1 MDLDLQ
7 LWQAIVDDHVPP
19 ALLLESLIQSQL
31 DDERLICEASLY
43 EYLIRAWPQFDPAT
57 FAANWHI
64 RVICEHLE
72 AVSYGEIRRLII
84 NIPPRMMKT
93 SIVSIAWPT
102 WTWAR
107 MADVERPLLGPGVRF
122 LCASYGAKK
131 AEEDA
136 VTARRLIASPWYQRL
151 WGDRL
156 VIAKDRDNAGQYDTT
171 AGGSR
176 ISTGIP
182 ESLGKGGIIRI
193 LDDPHKTTEVESQAV
208 VESQVRAYNEV
219 WRTRSND
226 PNQGAEVLI
235 MQRQAEGDLSGY
247 LLDNEGGEIVH
258 LFLPAEFESGRRC
271 VTAVGGHWL
280 NAWGEPIGETDYEF
294 ADPREEDGEPLW
306 VERFDVDW
314 CRGQK
319 RSVGEFAWAGQFQQ
333 RPAPRGG
340 GIIRREWWEAWPP
353 EGEEERYRRAVLD
366 EVSGV
371 TRYVMAWPSWEYTM
385 GYVDT
390 AFTEKE
396 ENAWCAMTT
405 WGVFADSGG
414 VPKVAMTGAWR
425 ERPTLQA
432 LGRRILDTARRRRL
446 DVVVIENK
454 AGAEWVKQELA
465 RLMAPG
471 EFMIVLDDVK
481 GDKVARLHSV
491 SPLFEGGVIYAPD
504 TTWAEM
510 VIAEVS
516 QFPKGRWKDLT
527 DTVSGSLGY
536 LRRSNLIQLADEHA
550 REEEE
555 LKKFRGRR
563 TSVAEQYGVG

>member
-1 MDLDLQ
+1 MELDLQ

-193 LDDPHKTTEVESQAV
+193 LDDPHKTTEIESQAV

-235 MQRQAEGDLSGY
+235 MQRQAEADLSGY

-271 VTAVGGHWL
+271 VTAG
-280 NAWGEPIGETDYEF
+280 
-294 ADPREEDGEPLW
+294 
-306 VERFDVDW
+306 
-314 CRGQK
+314 
-319 RSVGEFAWAGQFQQ
+319 
-333 RPAPRGG
+333 RPPMSLV
-340 GIIRREWWEAWPP
+340 I
-353 EGEEERYRRAVLD
+353 
-366 EVSGV
+366 
-371 TRYVMAWPSWEYTM
+371 
-385 GYVDT
+385 
-390 AFTEKE
+390 
-396 ENAWCAMTT
+396 
-405 WGVFADSGG
+405 
-414 VPKVAMTGAWR
+414 
-425 ERPTLQA
+425 
-432 LGRRILDTARRRRL
+432 LGRRMGSRCGRSGLTRIGVVGSSVRL
-446 DVVVIENK
+446 GRLLGPVSFSSAQHR
-454 AGAEWVKQELA
+454 AGVELFGGSGG
-465 RLMAPG
+465 RLG
-471 EFMIVLDDVK
+471 
-481 GDKVARLHSV
+481 
-491 SPLFEGGVIYAPD
+491 
-504 TTWAEM
+504 
-510 VIAEVS
+510 
-516 QFPKGRWKDLT
+516 
-527 DTVSGSLGY
+527 
-536 LRRSNLIQLADEHA
+536 LRRVRRSGIVGRCWTRCLVS
-550 REEEE
+550 
-555 LKKFRGRR
+555 RGM
-563 TSVAEQYGVG
+563 